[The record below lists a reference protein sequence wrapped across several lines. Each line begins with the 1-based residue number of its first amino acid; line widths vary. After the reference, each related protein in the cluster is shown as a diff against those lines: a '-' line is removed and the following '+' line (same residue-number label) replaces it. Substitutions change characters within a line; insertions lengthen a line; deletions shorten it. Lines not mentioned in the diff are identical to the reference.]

1 MIFPLKWQCPFIPLC
16 PIEMATCIESP
27 MPILMGIST
36 TYFDEKENEPPENV
50 YIVSLDNGPLPDTK
64 KHFNKLPAKLLKP
77 LEKSLKSIEKE
88 LRVIG
93 RKHSLG
99 REDPDD
105 EATRAGFGMTFFF
118 RFFTIFFRIF
128 FEYFLIF

>member
-1 MIFPLKWQCPFIPLC
+1 
-16 PIEMATCIESP
+16 

-50 YIVSLDNGPLPDTK
+50 YIVSLDNGPLPDAK

-105 EATRAGFGMTFFF
+105 EATRAGFGMTLAL
-118 RFFTIFFRIF
+118 RIF
-128 FEYFLIF
+128 YYKTEVFEKHSLP